1 MTPIEQAQGQGQG
14 PDREANT
21 IPVPV
26 PVPVPAQGTQAS
38 ARFINYDGAVANP
51 TKIDDGASVANHTP
65 ATNNLSNP
73 HLP

>member
-1 MTPIEQAQGQGQG
+1 MTPIEQAQGQRQG

-21 IPVPV
+21 VPA
-26 PVPVPAQGTQAS
+26 PAQGTPAS
-38 ARFINYDGAVANP
+38 TWFINYDGAVANP

-73 HLP
+73 QLP